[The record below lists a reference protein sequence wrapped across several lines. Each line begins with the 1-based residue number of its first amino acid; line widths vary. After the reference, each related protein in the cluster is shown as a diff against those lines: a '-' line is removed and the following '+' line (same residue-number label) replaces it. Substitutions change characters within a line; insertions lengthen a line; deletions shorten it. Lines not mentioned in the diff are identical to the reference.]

1 MGQAQVGVCWP
12 GIKLEKEQRGG
23 GSSAAFSHSASCTPS
38 GAAAPPFI
46 HSNYFPF
53 PFIMINMWGLC
64 WINYWF
70 LLNISI
76 NTPPHVSYIH
86 TERFL
91 PPTHNSQTFFLAQY
105 GLKTEPV
112 LRGLVCG
119 WWEEREAEGLVSL
132 MVKWS
137 QWGSW

>member
-46 HSNYFPF
+46 GSNYFPF

-64 WINYWF
+64 WINHWF

-76 NTPPHVSYIH
+76 NTPPTYLTYTQRDFSLPH
-86 TERFL
+86 TIPRLSF
-91 PPTHNSQTFFLAQY
+91 
-105 GLKTEPV
+105 
-112 LRGLVCG
+112 
-119 WWEEREAEGLVSL
+119 
-132 MVKWS
+132 
-137 QWGSW
+137 